1 MPNKVELHNSFIE
14 TNGEKFRIAN
24 EKYDILLAFSPDYGF
39 AIERFCNKQG
49 EREVEYVTYS
59 QPFAAIKPAEQEEE
73 DPNAKLNEFNN
84 SISIEKDGSKQYVVK
99 DKWSFI
105 DAVATEELQGNVP
118 VLKLTAKACNSDCIQ
133 VLNFLVFPKTSVIR
147 YWFDLENPTDSEASY
162 FVVPFAMNLSV
173 DDEKDTYDACYLYG
187 AACAYTYGKM
197 VRQGLRGGVDSMKV
211 AVGSGMNY
219 HRVPMVIFEREED
232 PKDGI
237 MFEMD
242 CLMPWGFTAEKRRTE
257 ITLTSVI
264 ENCHDVRVA
273 SNGSVS
279 TPIITVATYAKDM
292 DNLMVELYSWQY
304 EYMWD
309 YTNNDYFAK
318 FRDQCADYPWVYCSR
333 VLNEQYAY
341 RVVGMDLLS
350 SKLLMKSGIDINWD
364 DAGWSSFP
372 GWPTDD
378 YMSVFQNTYE
388 GPDHRLSTR
397 YLNKTGLK
405 RLIWFARRP
414 SLGILG
420 TKEGAWGEFEWRTD
434 GIGAFPD
441 LYTHWRFMNRVK
453 TYLEGGLNRSFHTC
467 SGGGSYA
474 FSFDIQ
480 RYGNYHYASDS
491 GFGPCKLYYYSY
503 FTVADRFG
511 DLLPGLGGHNV
522 ANDGSHMWTN
532 TPRVPFGYTPEH
544 AYSGLATCGLTGS
557 NTEEHFEKIREDK
570 EIYDWLKANGLV
582 GRWMYMFHPGVY
594 GDKEIYYQQR
604 TSRDRLRACLII
616 RRTPK
621 GRVVVYPK
629 GLISDQTYTVSFER
643 SDLVFQ
649 KSGAELMEEGIVL
662 KNVAPRELVY
672 FNLQNSPA
680 RRKNANIPVV
690 KNVVCAEECNVG
702 MTGMGI
708 YWSAEAKDVRY
719 YEIARNG
726 EVINTVAKLK
736 YYFDNECDLKENPV
750 YTVRAIG
757 FADTVGEWVEAKKLS
772 SILPV
777 YSTLGSHG
785 VDMNKSNWTAETSTD
800 LKNFTPMQWTEA
812 AFPGADLGGTPN
824 QEGGI
829 EGLYEGG
836 QCAKIGRGWAQ
847 ASPDCYCVRTFTV
860 PQSGN
865 VTLTG
870 RAVKEWY
877 HNEYGCDVEIFVMH
891 NEETLVPI
899 TTLKCGDVDGISY
912 NQTLD
917 VKKGDVLR
925 FIVGKCDPDKNNNT
939 HYEKDANII
948 GWNTIIAYNG
958 DAAGHTDFSV
968 RINCGG
974 DNYTDQSGRVWAK
987 DCYCTGGNAYSTEKD
1002 IDALYKTAKT
1012 GDVEY
1017 KVPVPNGVYA
1027 VRLMFA
1033 ETELQYANE
1042 RFMTININGSTV
1054 ETGMDIIHDVRGKD
1068 KPYSK
1073 VYRYIVPNEN
1083 GEIDI
1088 TLVNNALING
1098 IEIVPENDDVIHVNC
1113 GSEDFVDW
1121 AGFVWN
1127 KDRYFTGG
1135 EAISEKCDDFRQA
1148 APTLYDRALYL
1159 TGRKGDDITY
1169 QIPVKESIY
1178 SVQLKFTELELENEN
1193 ERPMDIYI
1201 NNIKVKE
1208 NFDAL
1213 AYSMEKPMS
1222 ADIRFDDVS
1231 SANGKITVR
1240 IVAKGNNPAIIRAI
1254 EIDS

>member
-1 MPNKVELHNSFIE
+1 MPNKVELKGSFIIID
-14 TNGEKFRIAN
+14 GESFKIGT
-24 EKYDILLAFSPDYGF
+24 EKYDIALSFSSDYAF

-49 EREVEYVTYS
+49 ERQVEYVTYS
-59 QPFAAIKPAEQEEE
+59 QPFAAIKLQEEHEE
-73 DPNAKLNEFNN
+73 DPSAKLHEFNT
-84 SISIEKDGSKQYVVK
+84 ILTEKEGSKEYIIK

-105 DAVATEELQGNVP
+105 SAAATEELQGNVP
-118 VLKLTAKACNSDCIQ
+118 VLKLTVKAGRSDCIQ
-133 VLNFLVFPKTSVIR
+133 VLNLLVFPKTGVIR
-147 YWFDLENPTDSEASY
+147 YWFDLENPTDTEASY
-162 FVVPFAMNLSV
+162 FVVPFAMNIAV
-173 DDEKDTYDACYLYG
+173 DNEKDTYDACYLYG
-187 AACAYTYGKM
+187 AACGYTYGKL
-197 VRQGLRGGVDSMKV
+197 VRQGLRGGLDSMKIE
-211 AVGSGMNY
+211 VGSGMNY
-219 HRVPMVIFEREED
+219 HRVPMVLFEREEA
-232 PKDGI
+232 PNDGI

-242 CLMPWGFTAEKRRTE
+242 CLMPWGFTVEKRRTE

-264 ENCHDVRVA
+264 ENCHDVRVVA
-273 SNGSVS
+273 KSSVS
-279 TPIITVATYAKDM
+279 TPIITVATYSGDM

-309 YTNNDYFAK
+309 YTHNDYFAR
-318 FRDQCADYPWVYCSR
+318 FRDQSGDYPWVYCSR

-341 RVVGMDLLS
+341 RLVGMDLLA
-350 SKLLMKSGIDINWD
+350 SKQLAKAGIDINWD

-372 GWPTDD
+372 GWPEDK
-378 YMSVFQNTYE
+378 YHSVFQNTYE

-397 YLNKTGLK
+397 YFNKTGLK

-441 LYTHWRFMNRVK
+441 LYTHWRFMNGVK
-453 TYLEGGLNRSFHTC
+453 NYLEGGLNRSFHTC
-467 SGGGSYA
+467 SCGATYA
-474 FSFDIQ
+474 FNFDIQ
-480 RYGNYHYASDS
+480 RYANFHYASDS
-491 GFGPCKLYYYSY
+491 GFGPCKAYYYSY
-503 FTVADRFG
+503 FTVSDRFG
-511 DLLPGLGGHNV
+511 DLLPGMGGHNV
-522 ANDGSHMWTN
+522 ANDGSHMWTD
-532 TPRVPFGYTPEH
+532 TPRIPLGYTPEH

-557 NTEEHFEKIREDK
+557 NTEEHYVKIREDK

-629 GLISDQTYTVSFER
+629 GLIADETYTVSFER
-643 SDLVFQ
+643 NDTVFQ
-649 KSGAELMEEGIVL
+649 KTGAELMEEGIVL

-680 RRKNANIPVV
+680 RRKTANVPVV

-726 EVINTVAKLK
+726 KVINTVAKLK
-736 YYFDNECDLKENPV
+736 YYFDNECDLKENPQ
-750 YTVRAIG
+750 YTVRAVG
-757 FADTVGEWVEAKKLS
+757 FADTVGEWVKAKKLT
-772 SILPV
+772 SIMPV

-785 VDMNKSNWTAETSTD
+785 EDMQKANWSAETSLD
-800 LKNFTPMQWTEA
+800 LKEFTPMRWTKAE
-812 AFPGADLGGTPN
+812 FPGADFGGTPN

-829 EGLYEGG
+829 EGVFEGG

-860 PQSGN
+860 PQDGN
-865 VTLTG
+865 ITLTG
-870 RAVKEWY
+870 RAVKEYY
-877 HNEYGCDVEIFVMH
+877 HSSYGADVEVSVMH
-891 NEETLVPI
+891 NNSTIVPF
-899 TTLKCGDVDGISY
+899 TTLKCGDLDGLSY

-917 VKKGDVLR
+917 VKKGDRLCFV
-925 FIVGKCDPDKNNNT
+925 VGKCDSEKNCNT
-939 HYEKDANII
+939 HYEKDANLV

-958 DAAGHTDFSV
+958 DAAAYTDFAV

-974 DNYTDQSGRVWAK
+974 EDYTDQSGRLWAK
-987 DCYCTGGNAYSTEKD
+987 DCYCINGDNYSTDKD
-1002 IDALYKTAKT
+1002 INTLYKTAKK

-1017 KVPVPNGVYA
+1017 KVPVKDGVYA
-1027 VRLMFA
+1027 VRLCFA
-1033 ETELQYANE
+1033 ETEYNYANE
-1042 RFMTININGSTV
+1042 RFMTISINGSTV

-1068 KPYSK
+1068 KEFSK

-1083 GEIDI
+1083 SEIDI
-1088 TLVNNALING
+1088 TLSNDALICG

-1113 GSEDFVDW
+1113 GGEDFVDW

-1127 KDRYFTGG
+1127 GDRYFAGG
-1135 EAISEKCDDFRQA
+1135 ESVTDTCDDFHQA
-1148 APTLYDRALYL
+1148 SPTLYDKSLYM
-1159 TGRKGDDITY
+1159 TGRMGEDISY
-1169 QIPVKESIY
+1169 EIPVKEGIY
-1178 SVQLKFTELELENEN
+1178 SVQLKFTELEIVNEG
-1193 ERPMDIYI
+1193 ERPIDIYI
-1201 NNIKVKE
+1201 NNILVKE
-1208 NFDAL
+1208 NWDAL
-1213 AYSMEKPMS
+1213 SYSMEKRMS
-1222 ADIRFDDVS
+1222 ADIRFEAIS
-1231 SANGKITVR
+1231 SANGKINIRV
-1240 IVAKGNNPAIIRAI
+1240 VAKRNNPAILRAI